1 MNEQY
6 KNNMN
11 DFVIIDYLDRIQ
23 KEFIDVIK
31 MEIEDAS
38 ALDYLN
44 RLDAIVET
52 LQYDLLD
59 LKFDLR

>member
-1 MNEQY
+1 
-6 KNNMN
+6 MN

-38 ALDYLN
+38 DLDYLN

-59 LKFDLR
+59 LKFDLRQIK

>member
-1 MNEQY
+1 
-6 KNNMN
+6 MN

-31 MEIEDAS
+31 MEIEDA
-38 ALDYLN
+38 ADLDYLN

-59 LKFDLR
+59 LKFDLRQIK

>member
-1 MNEQY
+1 
-6 KNNMN
+6 MN

-38 ALDYLN
+38 DLDYLN

-59 LKFDLR
+59 LKFDLMQIK

>member
-1 MNEQY
+1 
-6 KNNMN
+6 MN

-23 KEFIDVIK
+23 KEFIDAIK

-38 ALDYLN
+38 DLDYLN

-59 LKFDLR
+59 LKFDLRQIK